1 MYTAII
7 ELVRKFLPQI
17 LAAIAFIAVLSIL
30 YYKVY
35 DNGYQ
40 AAKEKYTARYEA
52 ATKARD
58 DAEQATLAKR
68 QNEYAA
74 KLHANSVKY
83 TEMIGE
89 RDEKILSLNNDLAST
104 SDRLRVKARCP
115 SSGNNLPPAPENTGG
130 DSSGFGELFQTVELA
145 GSVET
150 AIREYNRETES
161 AKIDAALT
169 VKFLRENNLVGWPDE
184 NTDRSR

>member
-1 MYTAII
+1 MYTVII

-17 LAAIAFIAVLSIL
+17 LAAVAFIVVLSIL

-89 RDEKILSLNNDLAST
+89 RDEKILNLNNDLAST
-104 SDRLRVKARCP
+104 NDRLRVKARCP
-115 SSGNNLPPAPENTGG
+115 SSRNPLPSASENTAG
-130 DSSGFGELFQTVELA
+130 SGSGLGELFETVELA
-145 GSVET
+145 GSVED

>member
-17 LAAIAFIAVLSIL
+17 LAAVAFIVVLSIL

-74 KLHANSVKY
+74 KLHTNSVKY

-89 RDEKILSLNNDLAST
+89 RDEKILNLTNDLAST
-104 SDRLRVKARCP
+104 NDRLRVKARCP
-115 SSGNNLPPAPENTGG
+115 GSRNTLPSSPENTPG
-130 DSSGFGELFQTVELA
+130 SGSGIGELFETVELA
-145 GSVET
+145 GSVED

-169 VKFLRENNLVGWPDE
+169 VRFLRENDLVGWPDE